1 MRSDFNKL
9 PEVFGPFE
17 TNIRVPEYTS
27 VFLTS
32 RILRLLDTREM
43 QRLRKIRQLGFVGL
57 VFPGAEHSRFE
68 HSLGVFYRTQQLVKH
83 LCEVEGLL
91 EAATPNQLLKLLLA
105 SLLHDLGHYY
115 GAHVIEELG
124 KTKDYAGKL
133 AQYNHLEVGRRML
146 TARSSQVGAVLEES
160 FGVDRHEMADYV
172 YGKNHGGG
180 IDGELYRLLD
190 GPIDT
195 DKMDYL
201 ERDSI
206 HTGVPY
212 GRNYDANR
220 LLSSFILLH
229 HGSGKGKNARVN
241 ILLREKG
248 KASAEVF
255 IFSRYVMFTEVYWH
269 HTARCFSAMFRRA
282 FMDLVKTDL
291 VVEKLIGERI
301 YNKKGWRYHSD
312 TEAYHRIVEHA
323 KAGGRRCVVA
333 RDMLA
338 AIGSG
343 RAGLYKRLI
352 TLRGEGEPGGR
363 QYEAK
368 LICRRLI
375 ETYHSGLE
383 SWLKL
388 GRSFARRVGRKAGAG
403 NLREHHI
410 LIDTPLLGDRGTTY
424 PLYFPREAMI
434 RDITEVSPV
443 AGALDKMFNEAAQQ
457 VRIYC
462 HPEFVD
468 RLDPDDVYDALFECL
483 D

>member
-1 MRSDFNKL
+1 MPGHFKEL
-9 PEVFGPFE
+9 PEIFGPFE

-27 VFLTS
+27 VFLTKP
-32 RILRLLDTREM
+32 LLHLIDAREM
-43 QRLRKIRQLGFVGL
+43 QRLRTIKQLGFVEL
-57 VFPGAEHSRFE
+57 VFPGAEHTRFE
-68 HSLGVFYRTQQLVKH
+68 HSLGVYYRSCQLIKH

-91 EAATPNQLLKLLLA
+91 ELIDAARIRRLLLA
-105 SLLHDLGHYY
+105 SLLHDLGHYF

-124 KTKDYAGKL
+124 KTKDMASKL
-133 AQYNHLEVGRRML
+133 AQYNHLDVGRRLL
-146 TARSSQVGAVLEES
+146 TSKTSEVGAALERG
-160 FGVDRHEMADYV
+160 FGIDREQMADFV
-172 YGKNHGGG
+172 FGKNHGGG

-190 GPIDT
+190 GPIDV

-212 GRNYDANR
+212 GRNSDAGR
-220 LLSSFILLH
+220 LLSSFMILRQ
-229 HGSGKGKNARVN
+229 GDKRVT

-282 FMDLVKTDL
+282 FMDLVQTDL
-291 VVEKLIGERI
+291 EVDDLIGEKI
-301 YNKKGWRYHSD
+301 YTRKSCRYFSD
-312 TEAYHRIVEHA
+312 VESFRRIVGHA
-323 KAGGRRCVVA
+323 AKGGRKTAVA
-333 RDMLA
+333 RDMLD
-338 AIGSG
+338 AIASG

-375 ETYHSGLE
+375 ETYHSGLK
-383 SWLKL
+383 SWLEL
-388 GRSFARRVGRKAGAG
+388 GRRFARRVGRRAGISDI
-403 NLREHHI
+403 REHHI

-424 PLYFPREAMI
+424 PLYFPREKLV

-462 HPEFVD
+462 HPSYIG
-468 RLDPDDVYDALFECL
+468 RLKPDEVYDMLFECL

>member
-1 MRSDFNKL
+1 MVGDFKDL
-9 PEVFGPFE
+9 PEIFGPFE

-27 VFLTS
+27 VFLTKP
-32 RILRLLDTREM
+32 LLKLLDSREI
-43 QRLRKIRQLGFVGL
+43 QRLRSIRQLGFVEL
-57 VFPGAEHSRFE
+57 VFPGAEHTRFE
-68 HSLGVFYRTQQLVKH
+68 HSLGVYYRACQVIKH

-91 EAATPNQLLKLLLA
+91 EVAKPERIRRLLLA
-105 SLLHDLGHYY
+105 SLLHDLGHYF

-124 KTKDYAGKL
+124 KTKDMAAKL
-133 AQYNHLEVGRRML
+133 AQYNHLEVGRWML
-146 TARSSQVGAVLEES
+146 TSKTSEVGEALEKGFDVNRE
-160 FGVDRHEMADYV
+160 ELADYV
-172 YGKNHGGG
+172 FGKNHGGG

-190 GPIDT
+190 GPIDV

-212 GRNYDANR
+212 GRNYDAGR
-220 LLSSFILLH
+220 LLSSFMILRQ
-229 HGSGKGKNARVN
+229 GKRIN

-282 FMDLVKTDL
+282 FMDLVQTDL
-291 VVEKLIGERI
+291 QVEELIGEKI
-301 YNKKGWRYHSD
+301 YTSKSCRYFSD
-312 TEAYHRIVEHA
+312 VESFRRIVERA
-323 KAGGRRCVVA
+323 GAGGRKTAVA
-333 RDMLA
+333 RDLLDAIA
-338 AIGSG
+338 AG

-368 LICRRLI
+368 MICRRLI
-375 ETYHSGLE
+375 ETYHSGLK
-383 SWLKL
+383 SWLEL
-388 GRSFARRVGRKAGAG
+388 GRRFARRVGKRAGISD
-403 NLREHHI
+403 LREHHI

-424 PLYFPREAMI
+424 PLYFPREKLI

-462 HPEFVD
+462 HPGYVD
-468 RLDPDDVYDALFECL
+468 RLNPDEVYDILFECL

>member
-1 MRSDFNKL
+1 MPNHFKDL
-9 PEVFGPFE
+9 PEIFGPFE

-27 VFLTS
+27 VFVTS
-32 RILRLLDTREM
+32 PIRRILDTREM
-43 QRLRKIRQLGFVGL
+43 QRLRHIRQLGFVNL
-57 VFPGAEHSRFE
+57 VFPGAEHTRFE
-68 HSLGVFYRTQQLVKH
+68 HSLGVYFRTCQLVKH

-91 EAATPNQLLKLLLA
+91 EIAGPERVKKLLLA
-105 SLLHDLGHYY
+105 SLLHDIGHYY
-115 GAHVIEELG
+115 GTHVIEELG
-124 KTKDYAGKL
+124 KTKDYAGRL
-133 AQYNHLEVGRRML
+133 GQYNHLDVGRRLL
-146 TARSSQVGAVLEES
+146 TSKTSEVGAALREGFDIDPAELA
-160 FGVDRHEMADYV
+160 EYV
-172 YGKNHGGG
+172 FGKNHGGG

-190 GPIDT
+190 GPIDV

-212 GRNYDANR
+212 GRNYDAAR
-220 LLSSFILLH
+220 LLSSFMILRQN
-229 HGSGKGKNARVN
+229 KRIN

-291 VVEKLIGERI
+291 EVDALIGEKI
-301 YNKKGWRYHSD
+301 YTRRNCKYYSD
-312 TEAYHRIVEHA
+312 FESFRHIVELA
-323 KAGGRRCVVA
+323 SKGGRRTAVA
-333 RDMLA
+333 RDMLNAIA
-338 AIGSG
+338 AG

-375 ETYHSGLE
+375 EIYHSGLD
-383 SWLKL
+383 SWLGL
-388 GRSFARRVGRKAGAG
+388 GRRFARRVGKRSGIA

-424 PLYFPREAMI
+424 PLYFPREDLV

-462 HPEFVD
+462 HPDYVD
-468 RLDPDDVYDALFECL
+468 RLNPDDVYDALFECL

>member
-1 MRSDFNKL
+1 MQKLFQEL
-9 PEVFGPFE
+9 PEIFGPFE

-27 VFLTS
+27 VYITEPI
-32 RILRLLDTREM
+32 RRLLDTKEV
-43 QRLRKIRQLGFVGL
+43 QRLRRIKQLGFVGL
-57 VFPGAEHSRFE
+57 VFPGAEHTRFE
-68 HSLGVFYRTQQLVKH
+68 HSLGVYYRACQLIKH

-91 EAATPNQLLKLLLA
+91 EVAAPERVRVMLL
-105 SLLHDLGHYY
+105 SGLLHDLGHYH
-115 GAHVIEELG
+115 GSHVIEELG
-124 KTKDYAGKL
+124 KIKDIAPRLEGF
-133 AQYNHLEVGRRML
+133 NHLEFGGRLL
-146 TARSSQVGAVLEES
+146 TARNSEAGRVLEEE
-160 FGVDRHEMADYV
+160 FDIDRRALADYV
-172 YGKNHGGG
+172 FCKNHGGG
-180 IDGELYRLLD
+180 VDGELYRLLD
-190 GPIDT
+190 GPIDV

-201 ERDSI
+201 ERDSV

-212 GRNYDANR
+212 GRNFDAAR
-220 LLSSFILLH
+220 LVSNFTLLH
-229 HGSGKGKNARVN
+229 REAGGGRAK

-282 FMDLVKTDL
+282 FMDLVKMGL
-291 VVEKLIGERI
+291 KVEQVVGENI
-301 YNKKGWRYHSD
+301 YSLRGWSYFDDVESFR
-312 TEAYHRIVEHA
+312 RIVGLAAE
-323 KAGGRRCVVA
+323 GGRGTAVA
-333 RDMLA
+333 RRMLR
-338 AIGSG
+338 AIASG
-343 RAGLYKRLI
+343 RAGLYKRVL

-368 LICRRLI
+368 LICRRLM
-375 ETYHSGLE
+375 ETYHEGLE

-388 GRSFARRVGRKAGAG
+388 CRRVARLVGRRAGIA

-424 PLYFPREAMI
+424 PLYFPREDLV
-434 RDITEVSPV
+434 RDITEVSPI

-462 HPEFVD
+462 HPDFAGRIGAD
-468 RLDPDDVYDALFECL
+468 HVYDALCESL

>member
-1 MRSDFNKL
+1 MRSDFKQL
-9 PEVFGPFE
+9 PEIFGPFE

-27 VFLTS
+27 IFITPQI
-32 RILRLLDTREM
+32 RRLIDTREM
-43 QRLRKIRQLGFVGL
+43 QRLRQIRQLGFVEL
-57 VFPGAEHSRFE
+57 VFPGAEHTRFE
-68 HSLGVFYRTQQLVKH
+68 HSLGVYYRTQQVLKH

-91 EAATPNQLLKLLLA
+91 EHASPGQVRRLMLA

-124 KTKDYAGKL
+124 KTKDYSSSL
-133 AQYNHLEVGRRML
+133 AQYNHLEVGRRLL
-146 TARSSQVGAVLEES
+146 TSRSSEAGNVLEEA
-160 FGVDRHEMADYV
+160 FGLDRNELADYV
-172 YGKNHGGG
+172 YAKNHGGG

-212 GRNYDANR
+212 GRNYDAAR
-220 LLSSFILLH
+220 LLSSFTLLH
-229 HGSGKGKNARVN
+229 QGKNRYN

-282 FMDLVKTDL
+282 FMDLVKTNL
-291 VVEKLIGERI
+291 VVEELIGEKI
-301 YNKKGWRYHSD
+301 YTSKSCAYHSD
-312 TEAYHRIVEHA
+312 TEAFRRIVAHA
-323 KAGGRRCVVA
+323 AACGRRTAVA

-338 AIGSG
+338 AIASG

-368 LICRRLI
+368 LICRRLV
-375 ETYHSGLE
+375 ETYHSGLKA
-383 SWLKL
+383 WLDL
-388 GRSFARRVGRKAGAG
+388 ASRFARRVGAKSGIN

-424 PLYFPREAMI
+424 PLYFPREDLI

-462 HPEFVD
+462 HPQFVD
-468 RLDPDDVYDALFECL
+468 SLEPDKVYEALFECL

>member
-1 MRSDFNKL
+1 MQSQFKEL
-9 PEVFGPFE
+9 PEIFGPFE

-27 VFLTS
+27 VFVTS
-32 RILRLLDTREM
+32 AIRRLLDTREM
-43 QRLRKIRQLGFVGL
+43 QRLRNIRQLGFVNL
-57 VFPGAEHSRFE
+57 VFPGAQHTRFE
-68 HSLGVFYRTQQLVKH
+68 HSLGVYFRACQLIKH

-91 EAATPNQLLKLLLA
+91 EIASPDQVKRLLLA
-105 SLLHDLGHYY
+105 SLLHDIGHYY
-115 GAHVIEELG
+115 GTHVIEELG
-124 KTKDYAGKL
+124 KTKDYAGRL
-133 AQYNHLEVGRRML
+133 GQYNHLDVGRRLL
-146 TARSSQVGAVLEES
+146 TSKASEVGAALEEG
-160 FGVDRHEMADYV
+160 FGIDPAELADYV
-172 YGKNHGGG
+172 FGKNHGGG
-180 IDGELYRLLD
+180 LDGELYRLLD
-190 GPIDT
+190 GPIDV

-212 GRNYDANR
+212 GRNYDAAR
-220 LLSSFILLH
+220 LLSSFMIQH
-229 HGSGKGKNARVN
+229 QNKKRIN

-291 VVEKLIGERI
+291 EVEALIGENI
-301 YNKKGWRYHSD
+301 YTKKGCKYYSD
-312 TEAYHRIVEHA
+312 FESFRHIVELA
-323 KAGGRRCVVA
+323 SKGGRRTAVA
-333 RDMLA
+333 RDMLTAIA
-338 AIGSG
+338 AG

-375 ETYHSGLE
+375 ETYHSGLD
-383 SWLKL
+383 SWQAL
-388 GRSFARRVGRKAGAG
+388 GRKFARKVGKRAGIA
-403 NLREHHI
+403 NIREHHI
-410 LIDTPLLGDRGTTY
+410 LIDTLLLGDRGTTY
-424 PLYFPREAMI
+424 PLYFPREELI

-462 HPEFVD
+462 HPDYVS
-468 RLDPDDVYDALFECL
+468 RLKPDEVYDALFECL